1 MFAESYYL
9 SHRDFG
15 VFFFLFSLSN
25 CLKEARA
32 SVVADHNSFSN
43 SGSRLQLWCN
53 PIIFTLLLFSVIA
66 ILLSWLKW
74 FFFSPWSIPSVE
86 HFCLCLYVLS
96 WFIFS
101 FHLLTLSLFK
111 VSLFSFICLIPLTL
125 ASSPSK
131 NKQGF
136 KRLLFCIR
144 MGVTAS
150 INKEEKLSAT
160 IPELGGYHP
169 ELIVGS
175 SLLCTKQLF
184 SRMWPVEYQQEDIYV
199 EVVGLWV
206 FSFPLHTLSYRE
218 MCHCCLQLV
227 IFSIKVTISMNF

>member
-74 FFFSPWSIPSVE
+74 FFFFSPWSIPSVE

-136 KRLLFCIR
+136 K
-144 MGVTAS
+144 
-150 INKEEKLSAT
+150 K
-160 IPELGGYHP
+160 
-169 ELIVGS
+169 IVVLHQNGCYCFHQQGREIIS
-175 SLLCTKQLF
+175 NNPWVRGISPWAD
-184 SRMWPVEYQQEDIYV
+184 SR
-199 EVVGLWV
+199 
-206 FSFPLHTLSYRE
+206 
-218 MCHCCLQLV
+218 
-227 IFSIKVTISMNF
+227 IFSALHKAVIQ